1 MVSGGVI
8 AARLVDIRCAI
19 DSRLVGSRLVGSRLV
34 GSRLVGSRLDQIA
47 ILDGNRIN
55 KRHRTTETQA
65 QNPVFL

>member
-19 DSRLVGSRLVGSRLV
+19 DSRLVGSRLVGSRL
-34 GSRLVGSRLDQIA
+34 DQIA

-55 KRHRTTETQA
+55 KRHRATETQA
-65 QNPVFL
+65 QKPVFL